1 MRTFL
6 NKIIAIVVVFLFCC
20 DSFSQKVNYLKTQR
34 ERKEYIKSLPQHHT
48 LIVYDLDTLS
58 VKEFITLDADSI
70 DDIYIL
76 PSDTACYLYGDSGTN
91 GAIQIWS
98 KNMLSHLLQNES
110 PVETSNNRFLFRQ
123 IEKTALLQF
132 ASKLHSYQI
141 KIDGKNVNLQ
151 DFLRFPDDNIEELV
165 LGLNPLRTK
174 GNIVISSRDFI
185 RETNLGFRGFMVK
198 QFRINELETFFGFQ
212 TPVFN
217 LDGKA
222 ISKNDFL
229 NLNEDTIAFINYYM
243 TDFVKYYY
251 GKNGLVYILTNKNKR
266 NISYRELPEL
276 PIPIE
281 GRAHILNYDWYPTTS
296 WNINS
301 FTQEWLKNHPINK
314 ISNGSN
320 KVMVSCVIET
330 DGHINPIVVT
340 DIEHYETYKDEEIK
354 SLVETA
360 MAIIRAMPKWEP
372 VYKDGDLTIS
382 DATVTLAL

>member
-6 NKIIAIVVVFLFCC
+6 NKIIAIVVMFLFCC
-20 DSFSQKVNYLKTQR
+20 DSYSQKVNNLKTQR
-34 ERKEYIKSLPQHHT
+34 ERKEYIKSFPQHHP

-58 VKEFITLDADSI
+58 VKEFIALDADSI
-70 DDIYIL
+70 DDIHVL
-76 PSDTACYLYGDSGTN
+76 PADTACYLYGDSGTN

-98 KNMLSHLLQNES
+98 KNLLSNLLQNES
-110 PVETSNNRFLFRQ
+110 PIETSNNRFLFRQ
-123 IEKTALLQF
+123 IEKTALLQL
-132 ASKLHSYQI
+132 ASKLKSYQI
-141 KIDGKNVNLQ
+141 KIDGKNVIVQ
-151 DFLRFPDDNIEELV
+151 DYLKFHDDNIEEMV
-165 LGLNPLRTK
+165 LGLNPQRTK
-174 GNIVISSRDFI
+174 GNIVISSRNFI
-185 RETNLGFRGFMVK
+185 RETNLGFRSFMVK
-198 QFRINELETFFGFQ
+198 QFRINELETFFGLQ
-212 TPVFN
+212 IPVFN
-217 LDGKA
+217 MDGKV

-229 NLNEDTIAFINYYM
+229 TFNEDTIAFINYYM

-296 WNINS
+296 WNINT
-301 FTQEWLKNHPINK
+301 FTHEWLKKHPINNK
-314 ISNGSN
+314 SNGSG
-320 KVMVSCVIET
+320 KVMVSCIIET

-354 SLVETA
+354 SIVETA

-382 DATVTLAL
+382 HVTVTLTF